1 MIRVVDDST
10 SVDRVTESYTGPVS
24 LDDSDETVY
33 LDLEIDDLDSGS
45 WVGTVA
51 SAESV
56 LGVDAA
62 GEYRVRL
69 LADPH
74 GRRRQTAKARGEQGS
89 DSLYLRGNTSFE

>member
-1 MIRVVDDST
+1 MVVP
-10 SVDRVTESYTGPVS
+10 EFYAGPVS
-24 LDDSDETVY
+24 LDGADETVY

-51 SAESV
+51 SSDSV
-56 LGVDAA
+56 LGVDPA

-74 GRRRQTAKARGEQGS
+74 GRRRQSAKARGEQGS
-89 DSLYLRGNTSFE
+89 DSLYLRGHSSFE